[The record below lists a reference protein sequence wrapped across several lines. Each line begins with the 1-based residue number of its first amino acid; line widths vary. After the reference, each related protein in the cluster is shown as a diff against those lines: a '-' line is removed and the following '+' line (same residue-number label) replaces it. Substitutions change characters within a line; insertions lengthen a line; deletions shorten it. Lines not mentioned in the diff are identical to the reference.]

1 MDILFSDV
9 VLINSS
15 STVSNYASPLKLGF
29 PLQIYLMK
37 KMSNI
42 PYVVSAK
49 IVFISIIII
58 NIITLSLFFISI
70 ILFPNDLILE
80 KISINPDVI
89 YLILFPVF
97 MALFFFV
104 FLYIKY
110 DSSFFNKL
118 REYKINSK
126 LFDSINFYFLFWSSF
141 FICCSFFL
149 NTLLLYF
156 TIIGLGQ
163 NVNIFPLFF
172 IQSIPLVL
180 GKISMIPF
188 GLGIKD
194 ISLTYVLQSMDISAD
209 IAIAT
214 SIINRL
220 LVTGFS
226 FGVGFFSINYLFNK
240 NILTSGTIDN
250 LKND

>member
-1 MDILFSDV
+1 M
-9 VLINSS
+9 N
-15 STVSNYASPLKLGF
+15 
-29 PLQIYLMK
+29 

-49 IVFISIIII
+49 IVFISVIII

-70 ILFPNDLILE
+70 ILFPDDLILE
-80 KISINPDVI
+80 KLPISSDVI
-89 YLILFPVF
+89 YLILFPVVS
-97 MALFFFV
+97 ALIIFV
-104 FLYIKY
+104 FLYIKN
-110 DSSFFNKL
+110 DSSILNKL
-118 REYKINSK
+118 REYKINSRS
-126 LFDSINFYFLFWSSF
+126 FVSISFHFLSYSF
-141 FICCSFFL
+141 FFILCSFFL
-149 NTLLLYF
+149 NTSLLYF
-156 TIIGLGQ
+156 TIIGLGES
-163 NVNIFPLFF
+163 VNFFPLFF

-194 ISLTYVLQSMDISAD
+194 ISLTYVLQSMDISTD

-240 NILTSGTIDN
+240 KIITSGITDK